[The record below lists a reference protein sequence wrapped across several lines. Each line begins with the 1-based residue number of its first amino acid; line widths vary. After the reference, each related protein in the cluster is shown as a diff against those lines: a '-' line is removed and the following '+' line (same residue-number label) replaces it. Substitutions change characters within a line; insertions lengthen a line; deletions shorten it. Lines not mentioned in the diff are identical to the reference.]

1 MRRPQPTPGVHP
13 RSPTL
18 GLSLA
23 SSPAAPGSLR
33 PRRGASLLSP
43 RKLRGKAQLQKRR
56 WEGGRVRGAGA
67 TECPRRVTLACKG
80 LVCSAGSRGGF
91 DLGEKRCGVVVGFFS
106 IGHTHSAGGWGPG
119 VLGDAPHKNT
129 PPTSLGS
136 QICSKE
142 KKQKSFS
149 RTLPT
154 CPGTAVPQPGVSG
167 ALKLQSS
174 PHSRGGVCP
183 SVAGVRCFTP
193 LPQRLL

>member
-1 MRRPQPTPGVHP
+1 MGGCAE
-13 RSPTL
+13 L
-18 GLSLA
+18 G
-23 SSPAAPGSLR
+23 R
-33 PRRGASLLSP
+33 PRR
-43 RKLRGKAQLQKRR
+43 
-56 WEGGRVRGAGA
+56 VN
-67 TECPRRVTLACKG
+67 LACKG

-106 IGHTHSAGGWGPG
+106 IGHIHTRPAGGGPG
-119 VLGDAPHKNT
+119 VLGNAPHKNT
-129 PPTSLGS
+129 PPTNLGS

-149 RTLPT
+149 RTLPL
-154 CPGTAVPQPGVSG
+154 CPGIVVPPPGGSR
-167 ALKLQSS
+167 ALRLQSS